1 MVFQFTKYGARPEK
15 LVDSL
20 IPAGQASRHG
30 QSRLIRLLLA
40 ASAPSTGGLPRL

>member
-20 IPAGQASRHG
+20 IPTGQAPLHR
-30 QSRLIRLLLA
+30 QPRLVRLLLA
-40 ASAPSTGGLPRL
+40 ASAPSTGGCRA